1 MTVGRIFNLK
11 GFKTVAEIGVNFAPI
26 LALTLCCSFRCCGSN
41 GWNVNLRGLL
51 LGFKSFSPSE

>member
-1 MTVGRIFNLK
+1 MTVGRIFNIK
-11 GFKTVAEIGVNFAPI
+11 GFKTVAEIGVNVDPI
-26 LALTLCCSFRCCGSN
+26 LALILCCSFRCPGSN